1 MTVLFGYL
9 AALVVIGALILFKGR
24 DLFRPAISIVAFI
37 IVFSVYTGYAGTD
50 SQNLIIGAL
59 AGLVAALLSG
69 FVLTLGVFVSGMIA
83 GLGAA
88 AQLIRWLPEDI
99 AEHRILV
106 TAVIAVIV
114 GILAV
119 KCLDPLVTVSTAT
132 IGAALVG
139 IPCTYMVMNLTDLTK
154 NISTEPFDTMRN
166 LNRAMFDD
174 FMTQQTM
181 IITAVTG
188 ILFIIGMVVLFR
200 TNNTVRR

>member
-9 AALVVIGALILFKGR
+9 AALVVIGALVLFKGR

-99 AEHRILV
+99 AEHRF
-106 TAVIAVIV
+106 
-114 GILAV
+114 
-119 KCLDPLVTVSTAT
+119 S
-132 IGAALVG
+132 
-139 IPCTYMVMNLTDLTK
+139 
-154 NISTEPFDTMRN
+154 
-166 LNRAMFDD
+166 
-174 FMTQQTM
+174 
-181 IITAVTG
+181 
-188 ILFIIGMVVLFR
+188 
-200 TNNTVRR
+200 

>member
-119 KCLDPLVTVSTAT
+119 KCLDPLVTVSTAA

-154 NISTEPFDTMRN
+154 NISMEPFDTMRN

-181 IITAVTG
+181 IITTVTG
-188 ILFIIGMVVLFR
+188 ILFIIGMVVQFR

>member
-9 AALVVIGALILFKGR
+9 AALVVIGALVLFKGR

-188 ILFIIGMVVLFR
+188 ILFIIGMVAQFR
-200 TNNTVRR
+200 TNDSVRR

>member
-1 MTVLFGYL
+1 MNSYDRDKLYKQVWEMPVDLRTMESLFAKHSSKPFNPKL
-9 AALVVIGALILFKGR
+9 AH
-24 DLFRPAISIVAFI
+24 
-37 IVFSVYTGYAGTD
+37 VF
-50 SQNLIIGAL
+50 
-59 AGLVAALLSG
+59 
-69 FVLTLGVFVSGMIA
+69 FVSGMIA

-106 TAVIAVIV
+106 TAAIAVIV

-119 KCLDPLVTVSTAT
+119 KCLDPLVTVSTAA

-188 ILFIIGMVVLFR
+188 ILFIIGMVAQFR
-200 TNNTVRR
+200 TNDSVRR

>member
-188 ILFIIGMVVLFR
+188 ILFIIGMVVQFR

>member
-188 ILFIIGMVVLFR
+188 ILFIIGMVVQFR
-200 TNNTVRR
+200 TNDSVRR

>member
-188 ILFIIGMVVLFR
+188 ILFIIGMVAQFR
-200 TNNTVRR
+200 TNDSVRR

>member
-1 MTVLFGYL
+1 M
-9 AALVVIGALILFKGR
+9 
-24 DLFRPAISIVAFI
+24 
-37 IVFSVYTGYAGTD
+37 
-50 SQNLIIGAL
+50 
-59 AGLVAALLSG
+59 
-69 FVLTLGVFVSGMIA
+69 
-83 GLGAA
+83 
-88 AQLIRWLPEDI
+88 
-99 AEHRILV
+99 
-106 TAVIAVIV
+106 
-114 GILAV
+114 
-119 KCLDPLVTVSTAT
+119 KCLDPLVTVSTAA

-188 ILFIIGMVVLFR
+188 ILFIIGMVVQFR

>member
-9 AALVVIGALILFKGR
+9 AALVVIGALVLFKGR

-188 ILFIIGMVVLFR
+188 ILFIIGMVVQFR

>member
-119 KCLDPLVTVSTAT
+119 KCLDPLVTVSTAA
-132 IGAALVG
+132 IGAVLVG
-139 IPCTYMVMNLTDLTK
+139 IPCTYMVMNLTSLTK

-188 ILFIIGMVVLFR
+188 ILFIIGMVVQFR